1 MAAGLGFKDFVTGE
15 VLTAADVD
23 GYLMQGIWV
32 FASATARDAA
42 VTSPQEGNFAYLKDT
57 NVTTYYTGSAWAN
70 LDTTGMTNPMT
81 TTGDIIYSSPGS
93 TPVRLGIGTANQ
105 VLRVNSGATAPEWA
119 TPASSGTTY
128 SIFRDVKAAGT
139 GGGTFTDGAW
149 RTRDINNTQVNQIS
163 GSSIAS
169 NQITLPAGT
178 FHIYAT
184 APAILVNNH
193 QVRFYNITDSAVA
206 IQGQSS
212 MSGTGASIQNF
223 PAVSGV
229 IVLTGTK
236 VFELQHRCATTRST
250 DGFGVNGNFGVDE
263 VYAQVTI
270 AKVA

>member
-1 MAAGLGFKDFVTGE
+1 VCSSDLGDL
-15 VLTAADVD
+15 LT
-23 GYLMQGIWV
+23 
-32 FASATARDAA
+32 
-42 VTSPQEGNFAYLKDT
+42 
-57 NVTTYYTGSAWAN
+57 
-70 LDTTGMTNPMT
+70 
-81 TTGDIIYSSPGS
+81 
-93 TPVRLGIGTANQ
+93 GTAND
-105 VLRVNSGATAPEWA
+105 
-119 TPASSGTTY
+119 TPAVLTVGANGTTLVADSSEATGLKWQTASGGTTY

-178 FHIYAT
+178 FHIYAS
-184 APAILVNNH
+184 APAFFVNNH

-229 IVLTGTK
+229 IVITASK
-236 VFELQHRCATTRST
+236 VFELQHRCAATRAG
-250 DGFGVNGNFGVDE
+250 DGFGVNGNFSVDE